1 MKEHWE
7 KVMTRRIF
15 IIRAIFVVA
24 VIASFLSGFCLGY
37 GVEAL
42 KVVRLHH
49 EVEVLNMMYDRD
61 ISLSYVQGIK
71 HGIEQAVDS
80 SPDVEALTT
89 LFARYRHADAPNF
102 ARWVVYYSAKYRVPQ
117 IVLAGMVMQESSG
130 NASARSNCGA
140 VGLTQIRWKYWSE
153 TLINAGVCETETDL
167 LVPETAIEAGAYI
180 LRILLDRYGDID
192 GALKHYSGNARN
204 YTDRVIGR
212 VTG

>member
-1 MKEHWE
+1 MRKTNGSLLEILLLMSVVLLCLTDLHLVRVIDTQRDMYARDTVLAYE
-7 KVMTRRIF
+7 AG
-15 IIRAIFVVA
+15 IR
-24 VIASFLSGFCLGY
+24 
-37 GVEAL
+37 
-42 KVVRLHH
+42 
-49 EVEVLNMMYDRD
+49 
-61 ISLSYVQGIK
+61 

-130 NASARSNCGA
+130 RSDARSSCGA

-180 LRILLDRYGDID
+180 LRTLLDRYGDID
-192 GALKHYSGNARN
+192 KALRHYSGNARG
-204 YTDRVIGR
+204 YTDKVIGR